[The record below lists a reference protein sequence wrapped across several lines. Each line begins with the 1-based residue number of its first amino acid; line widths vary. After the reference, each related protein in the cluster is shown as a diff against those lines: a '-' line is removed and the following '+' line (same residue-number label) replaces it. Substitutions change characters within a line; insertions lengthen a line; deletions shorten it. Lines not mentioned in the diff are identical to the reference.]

1 MHYTQV
7 MFPTGMF
14 DTPTQRKVL
23 RVLSEKNRMYTSSE
37 LAEVCH
43 RSESSISRALE
54 NVDRYDFIRR
64 DNVAGSK
71 TKTYGLDSG
80 SRYSSAIREFF
91 EIERSMERRDTVPL
105 EVWNFLEDLVASV
118 ERKSG
123 SIVEIF
129 LFGSYATGNY
139 YAGSDVDLLVL
150 GKEKDVELVREEA
163 GEHRFDREIQVV
175 GRTVEEADSLSD
187 EELIEEVRN
196 SSPVGQ
202 DTMIP
207 LLGEIEL

>member
-1 MHYTQV
+1 

-14 DTPTQRKVL
+14 DTPTKRKVL

-54 NVDRYDFIRR
+54 NVDRYDFIKR
-64 DNVAGSK
+64 DNVSGSR
-71 TKTYGLDSG
+71 TQTYGLDSG

-91 EIERSMERRDTVPL
+91 EIERSRERKDTVPL

-150 GKEKDVELVREEA
+150 GEENDIELVREKA
-163 GEHRFDREIQVV
+163 GEHRFDREFQVV
-175 GRTVEEADSLSD
+175 GKTVEEAGSLSD
-187 EELIEEVRN
+187 EEVIEKVRE

-202 DTMIP
+202 KDTIIP
-207 LLGEIEL
+207 LLGEIKL